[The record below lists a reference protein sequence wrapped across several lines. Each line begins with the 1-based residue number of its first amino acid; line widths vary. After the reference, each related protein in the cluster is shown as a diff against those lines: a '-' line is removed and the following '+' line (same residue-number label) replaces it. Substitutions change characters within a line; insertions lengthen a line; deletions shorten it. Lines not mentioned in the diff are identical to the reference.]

1 MFGDAT
7 GLLAWSISEK
17 TRRLFPT
24 TFCELART
32 GMMPLVVTWPAFG
45 QPGSASVLQVAS
57 PDATG
62 DASGAA
68 GVGLVAIFPA
78 QAARSAAASRQT
90 IARRT
95 DARSEVTLPG
105 PKSLF
110 GTLSGPRRASHA
122 TIRRRPGRR
131 ADRPP
136 RP

>member
-1 MFGDAT
+1 MSGNAT
-7 GLLAWSISEK
+7 ALLAWSISEK

-62 DASGAA
+62 AATWAA
-68 GVGLVAIFPA
+68 GAGLVATFPA
-78 QAARSAAASRQT
+78 QAARSDAASRQT

-95 DARSEVTLPG
+95 DGRTPG
-105 PKSLF
+105 
-110 GTLSGPRRASHA
+110 GYA
-122 TIRRRPGRR
+122 
-131 ADRPP
+131 P
-136 RP
+136 RPEIALRAALRTALR